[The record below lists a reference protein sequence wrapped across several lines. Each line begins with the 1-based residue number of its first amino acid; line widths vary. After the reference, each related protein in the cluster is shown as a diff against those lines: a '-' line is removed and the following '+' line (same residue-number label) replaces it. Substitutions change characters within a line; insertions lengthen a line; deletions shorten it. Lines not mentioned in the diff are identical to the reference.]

1 MIIEP
6 GRDLHNKVQLF
17 KKWVK
22 TTYPDI
28 TEYNDN
34 GEWCFCK
41 EFDDMFSSAMELI
54 QKAPA
59 SLADDQMIDDLL
71 YAIARDNECEI
82 LVQETG
88 KLNDWFSLLCR
99 KSLQSPY
106 TNAKWQFAKELKNH
120 RNNDELK
127 ELIFDFLSTGDEY
140 TERMALESLAFIEPE
155 QAEKYAILFWDRE
168 KYAEGSYEDEY
179 QKIMALHVLYK
190 VNAACL
196 DKYLRLAEE
205 SNYHYLKMNAA
216 EIREKMQVSGVVR
229 TFSAL
234 R

>member
-1 MIIEP
+1 M
-6 GRDLHNKVQLF
+6 
-17 KKWVK
+17 
-22 TTYPDI
+22 
-28 TEYNDN
+28 
-34 GEWCFCK
+34 
-41 EFDDMFSSAMELI
+41 
-54 QKAPA
+54 
-59 SLADDQMIDDLL
+59 
-71 YAIARDNECEI
+71 
-82 LVQETG
+82 
-88 KLNDWFSLLCR
+88 
-99 KSLQSPY
+99 
-106 TNAKWQFAKELKNH
+106 KNH

-168 KYAEGSYEDEY
+168 NYAEGSYEDEY

-216 EIREKMQVSGVVR
+216 EIREKMQASGVVR
-229 TFSAL
+229 TFSDL
-234 R
+234 L

>member
-1 MIIEP
+1 MIIEL
-6 GRDLHNKVQLF
+6 GRDLHKKVQLF
-17 KKWVK
+17 KKWAK
-22 TTYPDI
+22 TTHPDI
-28 TEYNDN
+28 TEDNDN

-59 SLADDQMIDDLL
+59 ASADDQIIDDLL

-120 RNNDELK
+120 SNNDGFK

-140 TERMALESLAFIEPE
+140 TERMALDSLAVIEPE
-155 QAEKYAILFWDRE
+155 HAEKYAILFWERE

-179 QKIMALHVLYK
+179 QKIMALHVLYRVK
-190 VNAACL
+190 SDCL
-196 DKYLRLAEE
+196 DKYLRLAEG

-216 EIREKMQVSGVVR
+216 EIREKMQVSGAVR
-229 TFSAL
+229 TSSDL

>member
-1 MIIEP
+1 MIIEL
-6 GRDLHNKVQLF
+6 GRDLHKKVQLF
-17 KKWVK
+17 KKWAK
-22 TTYPDI
+22 KTYPNI
-28 TEYNDN
+28 TEDNDN

-54 QKAPA
+54 QKASA
-59 SLADDQMIDDLL
+59 SSADDQMIDDLL

-140 TERMALESLAFIEPE
+140 TERMALESLAVIEPA
-155 QAEKYAILFWDRE
+155 QAEKYAVLFWNRE

-179 QKIMALHVLYK
+179 QKIMALHVLYRVK
-190 VNAACL
+190 SACL
-196 DKYLRLAEE
+196 DKYLRLAEG